1 MKFTESQLEQSVIS
15 LLKQQGISHTSG
27 LKIYLQLTL
36 SKFKNNKQIK
46 LEEFKGLFLG
56 KIAVEV

>member
-15 LLKQQGISHTSG
+15 LLEQQGIPHTSG

-36 SKFKNNKQIK
+36 SKFRTLTKFFG
-46 LEEFKGLFLG
+46 EGSVVF
-56 KIAVEV
+56 